1 MGSPACTCHQ
11 LVNVSLVIDE
21 SEVPDASHSACQENK
36 CKDQQVKLKHYK
48 EVQPVQRSS
57 SLSPSTSR
65 TFIEPKSISN
75 VKSCPPAGTKRPLSY
90 WRNTRSH
97 QSRLDPD
104 LHDDFL
110 DTPLEKVKRVIGNSI
125 NDEASK
131 HPKPN
136 QKDVDND
143 DASKHP
149 KPDQK
154 DVDFDNSDDETQE
167 MNVVDLGPPQKQP
180 MPPPGPGTLKYKYVE
195 PVRKKIEREKLKGI
209 ECKQCKKFYDAV
221 LPDDKETDN
230 NKHNLRCEHHDGVS
244 RHRYRY
250 APPLTPEGF
259 WNIGFDS
266 ET

>member
-1 MGSPACTCHQ
+1 MHLSSFT
-11 LVNVSLVIDE
+11 NVTLIIDE
-21 SEVPDASHSACQENK
+21 SEVPDASDSACRRNK
-36 CKDQQVKLKHYK
+36 CEDQQVTMKDYK
-48 EVQPVQRSS
+48 EIRPVQRSS
-57 SLSPSTSR
+57 SVSPSTSR

-75 VKSCPPAGTKRPLSY
+75 VKSCPPAGTKRPVSY
-90 WRNTRSH
+90 WRDTRSH
-97 QSRLDPD
+97 QSRLGPD

-110 DTPLEKVKRVIGNSI
+110 DTPLEKVKRDIGNAL
-125 NDEASK
+125 NDEASN
-131 HPKPN
+131 HPKPG
-136 QKDVDND
+136 
-143 DASKHP
+143 
-149 KPDQK
+149 QK

-167 MNVVDLGPPQKQP
+167 MDVVDLGPQKQP
-180 MPPPGPGTLKYKYVE
+180 MPPARPGTLNYKYVE

-266 ET
+266 EM